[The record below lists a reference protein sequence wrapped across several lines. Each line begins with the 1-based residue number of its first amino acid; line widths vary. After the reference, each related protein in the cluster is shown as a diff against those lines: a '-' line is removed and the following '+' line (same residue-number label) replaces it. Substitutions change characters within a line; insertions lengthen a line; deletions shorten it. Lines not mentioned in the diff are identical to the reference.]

1 MTTNADFGT
10 IRAYNTRVQSSPRS
24 GADPTTSL
32 ERANMIFDETRDN
45 LTDTEAQS
53 IEADAHAETREAED
67 NRPMERRVA
76 DSWWATRNAE
86 AAEQD
91 AAIAA
96 DWAAAG
102 YPGDGVDDT
111 GDDPTDP
118 EHDEVG
124 DADTDYD
131 IEFDDEDDGQPSEYE
146 EWQDFMGGDDWDH
159 GQCDEGGY

>member
-1 MTTNADFGT
+1 
-10 IRAYNTRVQSSPRS
+10 
-24 GADPTTSL
+24 
-32 ERANMIFDETRDN
+32 MIFDETRDN

-91 AAIAA
+91 ADIGA

-111 GDDPTDP
+111 GDDPEADHIRNSRHIRLVEEHHPEHNDGANGYDDDP
-118 EHDEVG
+118 EDPIG

-131 IEFDDEDDGQPSEYE
+131 IEFDDGQPSEYE
-146 EWQDFMGGDDWDH
+146 EWQDYMGGDDWDH
-159 GQCDEGGY
+159 GQFDEGGY

>member
-1 MTTNADFGT
+1 
-10 IRAYNTRVQSSPRS
+10 
-24 GADPTTSL
+24 
-32 ERANMIFDETRDN
+32 MIFDETRDN
-45 LTDTEAQS
+45 LTDIETQS
-53 IEADAHAETREAED
+53 IEADAHADTREADD

-91 AAIAA
+91 ADIGA

-111 GDDPTDP
+111 GDDPEADHIRNSRHIRLVEDP
-118 EHDEVG
+118 IG

-131 IEFDDEDDGQPSEYE
+131 IEFDDGADENHPLGGDDDAWHGHGDDDEPEDDGQPSEYE

-159 GQCDEGGY
+159 GQFDEGGY